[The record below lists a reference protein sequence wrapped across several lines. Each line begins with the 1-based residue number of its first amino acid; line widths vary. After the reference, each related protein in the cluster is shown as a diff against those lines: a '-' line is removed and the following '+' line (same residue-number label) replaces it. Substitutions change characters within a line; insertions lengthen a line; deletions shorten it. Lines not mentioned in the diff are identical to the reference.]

1 MKLLFQCVV
10 ANLFGAVGAFAAI
23 DHLLQEIVKGNL
35 GIKAGQKFIYSLP
48 IPRRWRSGA
57 LRVKVTRY
65 LREFDLYA
73 AVRRGVMI
81 LLALVQVVQM
91 LLIFLGQE
99 KAAEWLNLVSFG
111 AFLIPTGALSLH
123 AREWQHRTKY
133 TRDKP

>member
-10 ANLFGAVGAFAAI
+10 ANLFGAVGAYISI
-23 DHLLQEIVKGNL
+23 DMLLQEIVKGNL
-35 GIKAGQKFIYSLP
+35 GIKQGQKFIYSIP

-65 LREFDLYA
+65 RREFDLYA

-81 LLALVQVVQM
+81 VLALVQLAQI
-91 LLIFLGQE
+91 LLMALGRE
-99 KAAEWLNLVSFG
+99 TAAEGLCLVSLG
-111 AFLIPTGALSLH
+111 AFLIPTGVLSLH

-133 TRDKP
+133 TREKP

>member
-57 LRVKVTRY
+57 LRAKVTRY
-65 LREFDLYA
+65 RREFDLYA
-73 AVRRGVMI
+73 AVRRGVLI
-81 LLALVQVVQM
+81 VLALVQLAQV
-91 LLIFLGQE
+91 LLIANGREL
-99 KAAEWLNLVSFG
+99 AAELLVLVSLG
-111 AFLIPTGALSLH
+111 AFLIPTGVLSLH
-123 AREWQHRTKY
+123 AGEWQHRTKY
-133 TRDKP
+133 TRDKS